1 MATVLIKLSGGEGVI
16 RQDDGEIE
24 LTHDVTADWGQ
35 PLQPW
40 DRYKPARLGLGDDRV
55 LFGGL
60 LPSGAVSVEAVE
72 ATGVRRPAT
81 VAEGAWAVILEDGE
95 HGDPVLGYRDAEGA
109 FVHRPMPDRYEHE
122 PITDAQEPCPVCG
135 QIEYE
140 QYFVTEEW
148 RAGRGRKGTDSFE
161 PSPLIVCRVC
171 GHQEHIGG
179 IIRFARSEDAEEDEA
194 TRTARLAHLR
204 VEQAVQRGYSDKM
217 TLMGVTFPIYAV
229 EGWPARIN
237 ASGSRGDDL
246 TQLTVAHTETWPDM
260 TPVARPSIEVTTSID
275 PHQPGELTIA
285 RKAFANRIT
294 SDTGRELADG
304 LSDAAITLWFRAAR
318 RRRVAASHT
327 ASVGETDIMI
337 DGAREP
343 FVMVGDPAGLWVA
356 VRRHHGLTITIAA
369 RGIEPASLVLEPI
382 ADPFARLLTPEPNK
396 P

>member
-148 RAGRGRKGTDSFE
+148 RAGRGRKGTDSF
-161 PSPLIVCRVC
+161 
-171 GHQEHIGG
+171 
-179 IIRFARSEDAEEDEA
+179 
-194 TRTARLAHLR
+194 
-204 VEQAVQRGYSDKM
+204 
-217 TLMGVTFPIYAV
+217 
-229 EGWPARIN
+229 
-237 ASGSRGDDL
+237 
-246 TQLTVAHTETWPDM
+246 
-260 TPVARPSIEVTTSID
+260 
-275 PHQPGELTIA
+275 
-285 RKAFANRIT
+285 
-294 SDTGRELADG
+294 G
-304 LSDAAITLWFRAAR
+304 LLH
-318 RRRVAASHT
+318 V
-327 ASVGETDIMI
+327 
-337 DGAREP
+337 
-343 FVMVGDPAGLWVA
+343 
-356 VRRHHGLTITIAA
+356 
-369 RGIEPASLVLEPI
+369 
-382 ADPFARLLTPEPNK
+382 
-396 P
+396 